1 MVKMGEWFS
10 GVVTEAAASKR
21 VQALLLAGL
30 IFALLAP
37 ALGSEF
43 IWDDINQIVDSPTIA
58 DRSRIPSYF
67 THNVVESMGSE
78 GRGAEGVDTYRPL
91 FMVALAA
98 VYAVAGPDPFWFH
111 LAILAA
117 HLMVSL
123 LLWALAGRW
132 LDSRLA
138 AGLAVLFFACH
149 PVTAEAYLWCS
160 AISEPMSAAGLLG
173 AVLLLDIY
181 CRNERSDSA
190 VWRAALAAGVIFLAG
205 LLSKEAVL
213 MALPAV
219 SFYLV
224 WVRRVRLR
232 WLTPLWT
239 AAAIFL
245 VMRAFALGG
254 LQAGGADGE
263 QRLHALCV
271 YPVLVLDGL
280 RAMLGLWPVG
290 IRHLSWEYEGIG
302 WGVSAIAALSCIV
315 LLAAAA
321 VLRRRTPL
329 ILLAAMTTGLML
341 APIAMVAT
349 VPGWGGFGRYLYLP
363 LAFTALAL
371 AEIGLLAQ
379 SWLSTSRPR
388 LRWAIPLLVA
398 AVLIIEQV
406 GLRHA
411 LWVYANQENLARAAI
426 EIFPDGPDGYE
437 WLGNAYLAHGDL
449 SAALICYRQ
458 ATERGPELYRP
469 RHNLAAALL
478 YTGRPQEALEQLAIV
493 EDRWGRTYEGTII
506 AVKALAA
513 LNRWNEAADRI
524 LEELASD
531 PDDLRLQRILKN
543 LVDLHPNPQGFRQR
557 LSDRQGRSEQP
568 DPELPPF
575 DRRGDP
581 R

>member
-1 MVKMGEWFS
+1 MGEWFS
-10 GVVTEAAASKR
+10 RVITEAAASKR

-30 IFALLAP
+30 IFAVLAP
-37 ALGSEF
+37 ALGSDF
-43 IWDDINQIVDSPTIA
+43 IWDDINQIVDSPTIG
-58 DRSRIPSYF
+58 DPRRIPSYF

-98 VYAVAGPDPFWFH
+98 VYAVAGPDPFGFH
-111 LAILAA
+111 LAVLAA

-123 LLWALAGRW
+123 LLWTLADRW

-138 AGLAVLFFACH
+138 TVLAVLFFACH

-160 AISEPMSAAGLLG
+160 AISEPMSSAGLLG
-173 AVLLLDIY
+173 AVLLLDRY
-181 CRNERSDSA
+181 CRNDRRDSA
-190 VWRAALAAGVIFLAG
+190 GWRAALAAGVVFLAG

-219 SFYLV
+219 SLYLL
-224 WVRRVRLR
+224 WARRVRLR
-232 WLTPLWT
+232 WLTPLWA

-245 VMRAFALGG
+245 AMRVFALGG

-263 QRLHALCV
+263 QRLHALRV

-290 IRHLSWEYEGIG
+290 IRHLSWEYERIG
-302 WGVSAIAALSCIV
+302 WGMSAIAALGCIV
-315 LLAAAA
+315 LVTVAI

-329 ILLAAMTTGLML
+329 VLLAVTITGLML

-363 LAFTALAL
+363 LAFTSLAL
-371 AEIGLLAQ
+371 AEIGPYAH
-379 SWLSTSRPR
+379 SWLSTNRPR

-398 AVLIIEQV
+398 VVLIVEQI
-406 GLRHA
+406 GLRNA

-437 WLGNAYLAHGDL
+437 WLGNAFLARGDL
-449 SAALICYRQ
+449 PAALICYRQ

-478 YTGRPQEALEQLAIV
+478 YTGRPEEALEQLAIA
-493 EDRWGRTYEGTII
+493 E
-506 AVKALAA
+506 ALHGATSDGSTVVITA
-513 LNRWNEAADRI
+513 LLRLRRWNEATDRLLDALERAPADPALRR
-524 LEELASD
+524 LGARLLAEHPRPEALRARLAAELTSERRRHAAEV
-531 PDDLRLQRILKN
+531 LTRMI
-543 LVDLHPNPQGFRQR
+543 HQGSQ
-557 LSDRQGRSEQP
+557 
-568 DPELPPF
+568 
-575 DRRGDP
+575 
-581 R
+581 